1 MCPRPQANNWEL
13 AATLEP
19 SETSMSTTRFLLAIA
34 LGIALQGIDC
44 CVAWSYPTRPV
55 TIVVPFAAGGPT
67 DTLSRLLAERMRE
80 ALGQAVILENV
91 PGASGSI
98 GVGRVARAAP
108 DGYTIGIGQ
117 WDTHVVNG
125 AIYQLQYDLLKD
137 FEPIS
142 LLPSNPQLIVA
153 KNALPAKNLNELVAW
168 LKANPEKAS
177 QGTAG
182 AGSAAHV
189 SGAYFQ
195 AATGTRFQFVPY
207 RGAGPAMQDLVAGQ
221 IDLMFD
227 QASNALPH
235 VQAGKI
241 RAYAVTAKARLTAAP
256 EIPTVDEAGLP
267 GFHVSIWRGFWA
279 PRGTPDDVIGK
290 LNSAVVA
297 TLADATVRRRLAE
310 LGQDIPAPEQQT
322 PRALAALHRA
332 EIERW
337 WPLIKA
343 ANITAK

>member
-1 MCPRPQANNWEL
+1 MPSMTRHLIAVAVAAVFSFTARAEPQ
-13 AATLEP
+13 
-19 SETSMSTTRFLLAIA
+19 
-34 LGIALQGIDC
+34 
-44 CVAWSYPTRPV
+44 YPAKPV

-67 DTLSRLLAERMRE
+67 DALSRLLSERMRE
-80 ALGQAVILENV
+80 ALRQIVLIENV

-125 AIYQLQYDLLKD
+125 AIYPLQYDLLND
-137 FEPIS
+137 FAPIS
-142 LLPSNPQLIVA
+142 LLPSNPQVIVTR
-153 KNALPAKNLNELVAW
+153 NALPARDLTELVAW
-168 LKANPEKAS
+168 LKANPDKAS

-195 AATGTRFQFVPY
+195 AVTRTRFQFVPY

-227 QASNALPH
+227 QASNALP
-235 VQAGKI
+235 QARAGKI
-241 RAYAVTAKARLTAAP
+241 KALAVTASARLAAAP

-279 PRGTPDDVIGK
+279 PRGTSAAVVAK
-290 LNSAVVA
+290 LNSAVVD
-297 TLADATVRRRLAE
+297 TLADPIVRRRLGE
-310 LGQDIPAPEQQT
+310 LGQDIPRRDQQT
-322 PRALAALHRA
+322 PEALAAYHRA
-332 EIERW
+332 EIKRW
-337 WPLIKA
+337 WPVIKA
-343 ANITAK
+343 ANIKP

>member
-1 MCPRPQANNWEL
+1 M
-13 AATLEP
+13 
-19 SETSMSTTRFLLAIA
+19 TRHFIAVAIA
-34 LGIALQGIDC
+34 AVLSFVDRAEAQ
-44 CVAWSYPTRPV
+44 YPAKPV

-67 DTLSRLLAERMRE
+67 DALARLLSERMRD
-80 ALGQAVILENV
+80 ALGQIVLIENV

-108 DGYTIGIGQ
+108 DGHTIGIGQ

-125 AIYQLQYDLLKD
+125 AIYPLQYDLLSD

-142 LLPSNPQLIVA
+142 LLPSNPQLIVTRS
-153 KNALPAKNLNELVAW
+153 ALPARDLVELVAW
-168 LKANPEKAS
+168 LKANPDKAS

-195 AATGTRFQFVPY
+195 AVTGTRFQFVPY

-227 QASNALPH
+227 QASNALPQ
-235 VQAGKI
+235 VRAGKI
-241 RAYAVTAKARLTAAP
+241 KAHAVTARTRLAAAP
-256 EIPTVDEAGLP
+256 EIPTADEAGLP

-279 PRGTPDDVIGK
+279 PRGTPADVVAK
-290 LNSAVVA
+290 LNAAVVE
-297 TLADATVRRRLAE
+297 TLADPTVRRRLAE
-310 LGQDIPAPEQQT
+310 LGQDIPPREQQT
-322 PRALAALHRA
+322 REALAAHHRA
-332 EIERW
+332 EIEKW
-337 WPLIKA
+337 WPVIKA
-343 ANITAK
+343 ANIKPQ